1 MMRAELVEA
10 EHRALRQAQATFP
23 SGLSHWHP
31 TRTGRLP
38 GAVAPYPHC
47 YRAQRVLGG
56 LRGPQLPYCISFYQ
70 ILGYSLLFIGCVLAL
85 RALVLVFR
93 RSWSP

>member
-1 MMRAELVEA
+1 MAIGTRHGLGGFLGGRAV
-10 EHRALRQAQATFP
+10 
-23 SGLSHWHP
+23 
-31 TRTGRLP
+31 
-38 GAVAPYPHC
+38 PHC
-47 YRAQRVLGG
+47 DRAQRILGD
-56 LRGPQLPYCISFYQ
+56 PQLAYGIGFYQ

>member
-1 MMRAELVEA
+1 MMRAELVEVVEA
-10 EHRALRQAQATFP
+10 EHRALRQAQATFDRLWAYGQEHDVRVTVP
-23 SGLSHWHP
+23 RRTDASDRQLSGI
-31 TRTGRLP
+31 G
-38 GAVAPYPHC
+38 
-47 YRAQRVLGG
+47 
-56 LRGPQLPYCISFYQ
+56 FYQ